1 MWTTWHFYWMEW
13 NGTMSFVNSISFYVS
28 ISYKNELFSY
38 TSKTFGK
45 FVFSLFWCKKRR
57 IYYMIHVASYHYH
70 PLAKKIYFNTT
81 WHWHMNMCCLI
92 TLYMDMLTSFKR
104 LLTKEHMSMQ
114 KKMKHLAGENNNGG
128 VVFILFMVLNLLF
141 ICSIDHKLYTF
152 EWFFAII

>member
-1 MWTTWHFYWMEW
+1 
-13 NGTMSFVNSISFYVS
+13 MS
-28 ISYKNELFSY
+28 
-38 TSKTFGK
+38 
-45 FVFSLFWCKKRR
+45 
-57 IYYMIHVASYHYH
+57 
-70 PLAKKIYFNTT
+70 
-81 WHWHMNMCCLI
+81 
-92 TLYMDMLTSFKR
+92 MLTLFKR